1 MNRRAFL
8 QTTMLAVPALGLAGC
23 ATVSGLTPAQAVSD
37 LQTFGTA
44 LVNAT
49 NEIAPGTI
57 PAATTTTIAQGFSEA
72 QTVANTLTPE
82 LTAASDATGT
92 QKVIDYVNDA
102 FAVLADP
109 PVNGLI
115 PPPLSTVIAAVD
127 VLLPGIESLLTTLY
141 GTAASASLVAGA
153 ERPKAMA
160 IRASARASSQNV
172 STVTQARTVLAAYV
186 KAHN

>member
-1 MNRRAFL
+1 MTVTRR
-8 QTTMLAVPALGLAGC
+8 TALLGAATLGFAGC

-37 LQTFGTA
+37 LQSFGTA

-49 NEIAPGTI
+49 IEIAPGTI
-57 PAATTTTIAQGFSEA
+57 PAATMTTITQGFSEA
-72 QTVANTLTPE
+72 QTVANTLTPG
-82 LTAASDATGT
+82 LTAASDATGA

-102 FAVLADP
+102 LAVLADP

-127 VLLPGIESLLTTLY
+127 VLLPGIETLLTTLF

-153 ERPKAMA
+153 ERSKAMA
-160 IRASARASSQNV
+160 VRTNARASAPNV
-172 STVTQARTVLAAYV
+172 ATTMQARAVLAAYA

>member
-1 MNRRAFL
+1 MTLTRRTAL
-8 QTTMLAVPALGLAGC
+8 LSAATLGLAGC

-37 LQTFGTA
+37 LQSFGTA
-44 LVNAT
+44 PINAT

-57 PAATTTTIAQGFSEA
+57 PATTATTIAQSFSAA
-72 QTVANTLTPE
+72 QTVADTLTPE
-82 LTAASDATGT
+82 LATAADATGA

-127 VLLPGIESLLTTLY
+127 VLLPGIENLLTTLF
-141 GTAASASLVAGA
+141 GSAASASLVAGA
-153 ERPKAMA
+153 VRSKTMA
-160 IRASARASSQNV
+160 VRASARASVVNV
-172 STVTQARTVLAAYV
+172 ATVTQARAVLAAYA
-186 KAHN
+186 KAHS

>member
-1 MNRRAFL
+1 MTLTRRTAL
-8 QTTMLAVPALGLAGC
+8 LSATALGLAGC
-23 ATVSGLTPAQAVSD
+23 ATLSGLTPAQAVSD

-57 PAATTTTIAQGFSEA
+57 PAATMTTIAQGFSEA
-72 QTVANTLTPE
+72 QTVASTLTPG
-82 LTAASDATGT
+82 LTAASDATGAR
-92 QKVIDYVNDA
+92 KVIDDVNDA

-127 VLLPGIESLLTTLY
+127 LLLPAIEGLLTTLF

-153 ERPKAMA
+153 VRSKAMA
-160 IRASARASSQNV
+160 VRTSARASVQNV
-172 STVTQARTVLAAYV
+172 STVTQARTVLVAYA

>member
-1 MNRRAFL
+1 MTLTRRIAL
-8 QTTMLAVPALGLAGC
+8 LSAASLGLAGC
-23 ATVSGLTPAQAVSD
+23 TAASSLTPAQAVSD

-57 PAATTTTIAQGFSEA
+57 PAATTTAIAQSFSQA
-72 QTVANTLTPE
+72 QTVANTLTPG
-82 LTAASDATGT
+82 LTAASDATGA

-102 FAVLADP
+102 FAILANP
-109 PVNGLI
+109 PVDGLI

-127 VLLPGIESLLTTLY
+127 VLLPGIESLLTTLF
-141 GTAASASLVAGA
+141 GAAASTSLVAGA
-153 ERPKAMA
+153 LHSKAVA
-160 IRASARASSQNV
+160 VRTSARASALDI
-172 STVTQARTVLAAYV
+172 STVAQARAVLATYA